1 MRTPSSF
8 KAPWWKGSRG
18 EWYVA
23 GQGVLLL
30 LVALGPR
37 TLPGLPAWT
46 GLYSQMAFI
55 LGAIFLPAGGILV
68 VGGIR
73 ALGPNRTPLP
83 YPKETGFLVETGP
96 YRIVRHPIY
105 SGLLFAS
112 FGSGLLVR
120 GWLTIGFAVLLFV
133 LLDIKSRREEQ
144 WLLDK
149 FPGYAA
155 YRKKVRKF
163 IPFIY

>member
-1 MRTPSSF
+1 MQNPPF
-8 KAPWWKGSRG
+8 QIPWWNGRRG

-30 LVALGPR
+30 LVAIGPR
-37 TLPGLPAWT
+37 TLSGLPEWT
-46 GLYSQMAFI
+46 SLYKQVTFI
-55 LGAIFLPAGGILV
+55 IGALLLPAGGILATS
-68 VGGIR
+68 GMM
-73 ALGPNRTPLP
+73 ALGKNLTPLP
-83 YPKETGFLVETGP
+83 FPKDDGVLIESGP

-105 SGLLFAS
+105 SGLIFAS
-112 FGSGLLVR
+112 FGWGLLIH
-120 GWLTIGFAVLLFV
+120 GWLTIGFGVLLLV

-149 FPGYAA
+149 FSGYAA
-155 YRKKVRKF
+155 YQKKVRKL